1 MWLGMAGVGAGL
13 GGEVAEGVEGGAG
26 EGNLD
31 KLVEDVLQ
39 CGLGKR
45 GRRCRP
51 SGHRKEEG
59 RRAQSQ

>member
-26 EGNLD
+26 EGKLD
-31 KLVEDVLQ
+31 KLVGDSAVP
-39 CGLGKR
+39 GKQ